1 MKRHNQC
8 PMIPYLAAYLRNAG
22 LEANKRARWY

>member
-1 MKRHNQC
+1 MKRHTPC
-8 PMIPYLAAYLRNAG
+8 PMIPFLAAYLRNAG